1 MADQRLITLQ
11 PGDANPKDIILRP
24 LPVADV
30 ARTTIYL
37 VTTEANPKDIIL
49 RDPKVQPQTGGA
61 QDATTPTVSATW
73 TYSAPSITPQ
83 VSANA
88 TAPTV
93 SANLTYA
100 APVVTPIV
108 QIDAT
113 VPTISAAVTYLAQA
127 PTPSISE
134 NATAPTVYAGVTYTA
149 SAQAP
154 VISGDATTPTIFA
167 SITWDAAVGEIGIY
181 LPTIAPGI
189 STNVTSYGGPTEA
202 KPAKKAKAKPEL
214 VVVDAVAPSVF
225 GTWRIAA
232 TSCTP
237 AVVQL
242 HRTRSN
248 QARRH
253 RIAAPAIRPAALMRS
268 KPTFLPLIRS

>member
-1 MADQRLITLQ
+1 MADQRLITLY
-11 PGDANPKDIILRP
+11 PGDASPKNIILRP
-24 LPVADV
+24 MAVADV
-30 ARTTIYL
+30 PSTTIYL
-37 VTTEANPKDIIL
+37 YAGDATPKNIVL
-49 RDPKVQPQTGGA
+49 SDPKVQRQTGGA

-83 VSANA
+83 VSTNA

-93 SANLTYA
+93 AATLTYA

-127 PTPSISE
+127 PTPSITE

-154 VISGDATTPTIFA
+154 VISGDATTPTVFA
-167 SITWDAAVGEIGIY
+167 SITWEASVGEIGIY

-189 STNVTSYGGPTEA
+189 STNVTSYGGPTTPT
-202 KPAKKAKAKPEL
+202 PAKRTKLKPL
-214 VVVDAVAPSVF
+214 PVVVDAVAPLVF
-225 GTWRIAA
+225 GTFRIAA

-242 HRTRSN
+242 HRTRSTR
-248 QARRH
+248 ARRH
-253 RIAAPAIRPAALMRS
+253 RIATPAILPAALIRS